1 MVVHSIEM
9 GSPHLEIYPLDL
21 EETQGCYPLLQW
33 KHGEVL
39 PTDLAVE
46 EHPEG
51 GANALNLNSLC
62 TLLNRLSGRAV
73 HPEELQ
79 NAGALVNYMLEES
92 LAFVQQENSYIDQ
105 KTKNEGDQITE
116 NFGEDDEK
124 EQKKP
129 GAQVHLMAQLL
140 QMILLA
146 SKKLLQ
152 SMEELVEGAQCH
164 YDDIPLLKLAE
175 RAKKLPYVESLCIHE
190 MVVIAFK
197 HVLQAVVAT

>member
-1 MVVHSIEM
+1 MRYCPLQVQEALLCFAICS
-9 GSPHLEIYPLDL
+9 LEIYPLDL

-51 GANALNLNSLC
+51 GANALN
-62 TLLNRLSGRAV
+62 LNRLSGRAV

-129 GAQVHLMAQLL
+129 GAQ
-140 QMILLA
+140 
-146 SKKLLQ
+146 